1 MDPQQQMEQFQQQE
15 PVQQPVQQQYT
26 QPVQQEYSQP
36 LQQQH
41 TQPIQQEYSQPVQQE
56 YPQPVQQEYPQPV
69 QQEYTQPAHP
79 YVQPVQ
85 ETQQDPL
92 NVAPAAVT
100 PPITAEHSHDAQ
112 KHMDQTS
119 MEVDDS
125 MNTTITASTIAPL
138 PDFHQSNNG
147 YAQEHHRPQTSYS
160 DTTFSH
166 HYSHGN
172 GDSRFNTPSDADTP
186 PRQGYYS
193 SGKETQMGQSHSR
206 PNSALQHRYPHSE
219 GGRANSYQEQ
229 NQRSSQPQQQESN
242 ATKNTS
248 VVIKVGMVGDAQ
260 IGKTSLMVKYV
271 EGSWDEDYIQTLGV
285 NFMEKTISIRNTEI
299 TFSIWDLG
307 GQREFVN
314 MLPLVCNDA
323 VAILFMFDLTRKST
337 LNSIKEWYRQGRG
350 FNKTAI
356 PFLVGTK
363 YDHFVNF
370 PREEQEEISNQA
382 KRFAKAMKASLIFSS
397 TSHSINVQKI
407 FKIVLSKAFDLK
419 CTIPEI
425 ENIGEPLLLYQSV

>member
-1 MDPQQQMEQFQQQE
+1 ME
-15 PVQQPVQQQYT
+15 
-26 QPVQQEYSQP
+26 
-36 LQQQH
+36 
-41 TQPIQQEYSQPVQQE
+41 
-56 YPQPVQQEYPQPV
+56 
-69 QQEYTQPAHP
+69 A
-79 YVQPVQ
+79 
-85 ETQQDPL
+85 
-92 NVAPAAVT
+92 
-100 PPITAEHSHDAQ
+100 
-112 KHMDQTS
+112 
-119 MEVDDS
+119 
-125 MNTTITASTIAPL
+125 
-138 PDFHQSNNG
+138 
-147 YAQEHHRPQTSYS
+147 PQTQKT
-160 DTTFSH
+160 DPPGLMDEQNAH
-166 HYSHGN
+166 QHG
-172 GDSRFNTPSDADTP
+172 GPADHESVGTDEALATSP
-186 PRQGYYS
+186 TYS
-193 SGKETQMGQSHSR
+193 SGYSNGQRSRHSPHSSDYVPSIQSSSHHDGDQPSRHTSPTMTYQSQPQPSSRPSSGLSSGGDRYGYSQSH
-206 PNSALQHRYPHSE
+206 QD
-219 GGRANSYQEQ
+219 Q
-229 NQRSSQPQQQESN
+229 NQRQQQQQ
-242 ATKNTS
+242 TKNS

-356 PFLVGTK
+356 PLLVGTK

-370 PREEQEEISNQA
+370 PREEQEEISLQA

-425 ENIGEPLLLYQSV
+425 TNIGEPLLIYQNV